1 VIESPEL
8 AGLRENVQNSLMSS
22 GRILVVEDEPLIRM
36 FVVDTLEDAGFGVE
50 EAGSATEAL
59 AKVGS
64 ESPLFAAVIVDVGL
78 PDRPGD
84 SLAAE
89 LRTKW
94 ADLPIIIASGQDKA
108 ALRARFKDD
117 GRVGVLGKPYNSAML
132 KDALRE
138 LGVTAVSG

>member
-1 VIESPEL
+1 
-8 AGLRENVQNSLMSS
+8 VQNTPMSS

-36 FVVDTLEDAGFGVE
+36 FVVDTLEDAGFLVE

-64 ESPLFAAVIVDVGL
+64 ESPVFAAVIVDVGL

-84 SLAAE
+84 SLTAE

-94 ADLPIIIASGQDKA
+94 AELPIIIASGQDRTT
-108 ALRARFKDD
+108 LLARFRDD
-117 GRVGVLGKPYNSAML
+117 GHVGVLGKPYNSAML
-132 KDALRE
+132 IDALRE
-138 LGVTAVSG
+138 LGVTAVSR

>member
-1 VIESPEL
+1 M
-8 AGLRENVQNSLMSS
+8 ENEQNDLMSLV
-22 GRILVVEDEPLIRM
+22 RILVVEDEPLIRM
-36 FVVDTLEDAGFGVE
+36 FVVDTLEDAGFLVE

-64 ESPLFAAVIVDVGL
+64 ESPVFAAVIVDVGL

-94 ADLPIIIASGQDKA
+94 AELPIIIASGHDRT
-108 ALRARFKDD
+108 ALLARFKDD
-117 GRVGVLGKPYNSAML
+117 GHA
-132 KDALRE
+132 
-138 LGVTAVSG
+138 